1 MHIIFTIISIIGLLL
16 AITYLALLANTR
28 KLLIGGADIDQ
39 FWPKRRSFMHWTNL
53 FMLLPNAIYLFL
65 IIASY
70 LGGWIGLAVLFCV
83 IGLIIDVSFHG
94 VLRHVSN
101 GSDIVA

>member
-1 MHIIFTIISIIGLLL
+1 MILSMDG
-16 AITYLALLANTR
+16 
-28 KLLIGGADIDQ
+28 KLGNPPIL
-39 FWPKRRSFMHWTNL
+39 M
-53 FMLLPNAIYLFL
+53 
-65 IIASY
+65 
-70 LGGWIGLAVLFCV
+70 GGWIGLAVLFCV